1 MVPNVILLGEEKK
14 KLIFTQG
21 PREGCSL
28 PVTHFYTTGRS
39 FVTETN
45 YLPLELE
52 NKYMCF
58 ALV

>member
-14 KLIFTQG
+14 KLFFTQG
-21 PREGCSL
+21 PREACSL
-28 PVTHFYTTGRS
+28 HVTRFYTTVRS

-45 YLPLELE
+45 DLPLELK